1 MPTPVQVTNA
11 DTAAGRVIRVGGTF
25 NGKPWSMS
33 AANVIAEVERP
44 AITRQWDFDASAHG
58 VVAPVRVTTRGGRKV
73 LEAEGVD
80 LLSLPACPPERRDDT

>member
-1 MPTPVQVTNA
+1 MPTPVQVTFA
-11 DTAAGRVIRVGGTF
+11 DTDAGRLVRLGGTF

-33 AANVIAEVERP
+33 AGNVIAEVERP
-44 AITRQWDFDASAHG
+44 ASSRQWDFDASAHG
-58 VVAPVRVTTRGGRKV
+58 VEAPVRMTMRRGRKV

>member
-1 MPTPVQVTNA
+1 MPTPVKVTFA
-11 DTAAGRVIRVGGTF
+11 DTAAGRVVRLGGLF

-44 AITRQWDFDASAHG
+44 AIARQWDFDASAHG
-58 VVAPVRVTTRGGRKV
+58 VTAPVGVTKRGGRKV